1 MASERNNGILI
12 GGKRPEYVHS
22 AQATTCGASSA
33 SRPGLFGLVYMVPLT
48 MFTTYG

>member
-22 AQATTCGASSA
+22 AQGTGGASSA
-33 SRPGLFGLVYMVPLT
+33 SRPGLLRAGLW
-48 MFTTYG
+48 FR